1 MRGIRFNI
9 LIISKMKKFGI
20 IAATLL
26 LIVSNN
32 VSAQISLGVKAGFNT
47 TNIATTGN
55 GGKQFPNIDDKVT
68 KPGFNVGLFADFL
81 LNNNVSIETGANAE
95 MKGFAINNEYRM
107 GNYVEKNRI
116 KYNLLYVTVPIDIR
130 LNFGRFYFL
139 AGPYFGVAAAGKYKK
154 NTDANGDNIKV
165 KDDLRFGDEEMALF
179 NEGDHFRR
187 ADAGVGLAI
196 GCEIIRNFGLRL
208 GYDAGL
214 LNIQPSGN
222 NDNTIKNQSFNLSA
236 TCRF

>member
-1 MRGIRFNI
+1 
-9 LIISKMKKFGI
+9 MKKI
-20 IAATLL
+20 RIVVAALL
-26 LIVSNN
+26 LLVVNN
-32 VSAQISLGVKAGFNT
+32 ASAQISVGAKAGFNF
-47 TNIATTGN
+47 TNINTTGA
-55 GGKQFPNIDDKVT
+55 GGKQFPGIDDKVM
-68 KPGFNVGLFADFL
+68 KPGFNVGLFANYV

-139 AGPYFGVAAAGKYKK
+139 AGPYFSVDAAGKYKK
-154 NTDANGDNIKV
+154 NTDASGDNIKV
-165 KDDLRFGDEEMALF
+165 KDDLHFGDEEMALF

-222 NDNTIKNQSFNLSA
+222 SDNTIKNQSFSLSA

>member
-1 MRGIRFNI
+1 
-9 LIISKMKKFGI
+9 MKKIGI
-20 IAATLL
+20 IAAVLL
-26 LIVSNN
+26 LIVANN
-32 VSAQISLGVKAGFNT
+32 VSAQISVGAKAGFNA

-68 KPGFNVGLFADFL
+68 KPSFNVGLFADFL

-139 AGPYFGVAAAGKYKK
+139 AGPYFGVTAAGKYKK

-165 KDDLRFGDEEMALF
+165 KDDLRFGNEERDILH
-179 NEGDHFRR
+179 NQEGDHFRR
-187 ADAGVGLAI
+187 VDAGVGLAV

-222 NDNTIKNQSFNLSA
+222 SDNTIKNQSFNLSA